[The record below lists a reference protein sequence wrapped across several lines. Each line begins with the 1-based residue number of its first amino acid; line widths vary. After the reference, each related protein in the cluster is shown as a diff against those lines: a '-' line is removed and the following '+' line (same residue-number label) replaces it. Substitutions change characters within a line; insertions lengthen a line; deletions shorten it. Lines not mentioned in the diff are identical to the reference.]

1 MTILS
6 IMNKVKEEINNKEDK
21 VINQINILQQQ
32 LNDNINDINN
42 IKLNNNYVI
51 LQLKI
56 DEKYLNKDIR
66 LLNQVESE
74 NDYNFGKED
83 IETIINN
90 QIVNIIFMDNGYYWN
105 FKTIGIHTIKII
117 FKKKISTM

>member
-1 MTILS
+1 MIIL
-6 IMNKVKEEINNKEDK
+6 
-21 VINQINILQQQ
+21 
-32 LNDNINDINN
+32 NDINN

-74 NDYNFGKED
+74 NDYNFGK
-83 IETIINN
+83 
-90 QIVNIIFMDNGYYWN
+90 
-105 FKTIGIHTIKII
+105 
-117 FKKKISTM
+117 